1 MPQFDISTYSS
12 QIFWLSIC
20 FAALYYSFSN
30 IVLPRIRDILK
41 ERKSIIDSD
50 KLSAKEIESQ
60 LEAINSKTNDL
71 RLEATSKYQIQ
82 LEEANKAASLK
93 REKLIE
99 ELKNKIEVI
108 TKKSQE
114 DLQKFVASTEN
125 QRQLA
130 IQDLTKIIK
139 TKLFNI

>member
-30 IVLPRIRDILK
+30 IVLPEIRDILK

>member
-20 FAALYYSFSN
+20 FAALYYCFSN

-50 KLSAKEIESQ
+50 KLSAKEIEFQ
-60 LEAINSKTNDL
+60 LEVINSKTNDL
-71 RLEATSKYQIQ
+71 RLEATSKYQVQ